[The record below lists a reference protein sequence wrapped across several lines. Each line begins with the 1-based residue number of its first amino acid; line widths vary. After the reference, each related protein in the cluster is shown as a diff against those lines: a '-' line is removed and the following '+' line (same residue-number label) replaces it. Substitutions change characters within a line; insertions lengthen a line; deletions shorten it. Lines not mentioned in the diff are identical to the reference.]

1 MTDVIKVLA
10 KVRHRIS
17 RMSENEEDFEL
28 LAVRLQLHSY
38 DDPKLLLLS
47 KEQQERTRTP
57 LRTVW
62 EYFRLVVLRQPN
74 SLEQFVLR
82 TEPNDCSLVA
92 KFSNIVEI
100 DLRQSL
106 LSINS
111 ISVNTMHIQHPLV
124 NFLKKG
130 GAEKLEE
137 LNREVE
143 ELPIFVFVH
152 GLGGQMSNFEPLMG
166 LLSQCLEVMSID
178 LPGFGILRRQRG
190 RSITDYLTEEQAKLD
205 SSWRLM
211 LWEDFETDKLVEILQ
226 AWINQRVP
234 SNKKIVLIGH
244 LMGTHLVIKLAAKLE
259 ENKVEGMILL
269 SPPPLAENNT
279 SVKVHLPLTIKL
291 FSYVPKVFDIFRVW
305 DRIKGLRL
313 HLVLRQLTSTT
324 LLLTRLRQFR
334 WNLDVDSPVVLRY
347 MQGFRKATYDE
358 LALATSRYNDS
369 GSTPNTT
376 NQKTL
381 ILCGADDVITP
392 SKYSRQAAEWLNTR
406 ARREIS
412 TFIEILQAGHSL
424 LLNKPEFV
432 SGTVLD
438 HIERHYPERLHLSP
452 TWVLSVKA
460 KISGDKWGLKNEEKW
475 RRTQLISRN
484 ITRRVGNAVEY
495 APLLAMKTL
504 KEGDCDHLPQVLE
517 ARFYEEPNT
526 APVEGVLVAVID
538 ISLDV
543 PVYNP
548 SLFQRVK
555 YVKCPTV
562 SKVVPDR
569 AAIRRFIAI
578 VDDLLETSSDV
589 KAPLIAVHCHYGQN
603 RTIFCCC
610 CYLIERLGWTIEE
623 AIEAFAVA
631 KPPGIKHP
639 HFIDA
644 LYVRYEDQ

>member
-1 MTDVIKVLA
+1 
-10 KVRHRIS
+10 
-17 RMSENEEDFEL
+17 MSENEEELEL
-28 LAVRLQLHSY
+28 LAVRLQLQSY
-38 DDPKLLLLS
+38 DDPKLLRLS
-47 KEQQERTRTP
+47 KEQEERTCTP
-57 LRTVW
+57 FRKIW
-62 EYFRLVVLRQPN
+62 EYIRLAVLRRLN
-74 SLEQFVLR
+74 ALEQYVLR
-82 TEPNDCSLVA
+82 TEPNDCSMVA
-92 KFSNIVEI
+92 KFSKIVNI

-106 LSINS
+106 LTPSS
-111 ISVNTMHIQHPLV
+111 ISVNTMHIQHPLF

-130 GAEKLEE
+130 GTEKLKE
-137 LNREVE
+137 LSHEVE

-178 LPGFGILRRQRG
+178 LPGFGNLRRQRG
-190 RSITDYLTEEQAKLD
+190 RSITGYLDKEQIKLEA
-205 SSWRLM
+205 SWMLM
-211 LWEDFETDKLVEILQ
+211 QWQDFDTDKIVELLQ
-226 AWINQRVP
+226 AWIAQEVP
-234 SNKKIVLIGH
+234 QNKKIVLIGH

-259 ENKVEGMILL
+259 EKKVEGMILL
-269 SPPPLAENNT
+269 SPPPLAENVN
-279 SVKVHLPLTIKL
+279 SAKVHLPIPIKL
-291 FSYVPKVFDIFRVW
+291 FSYMPKLFNLFRVW
-305 DRIKGLRL
+305 DRIDGLRL
-313 HLVLRQLTSTT
+313 HLVLRQLTSAT

-334 WNLDVDSPVVLRY
+334 WNLDVDTPVVLRY
-347 MQGFRKATYDE
+347 MLSFRKATLEE
-358 LALATSRYNDS
+358 LALATSRFNDS

-392 SKYSRQAAEWLNTR
+392 PKFSKLAVDWLNQR
-406 ARREIS
+406 AQREIS
-412 TFIEILQAGHSL
+412 TFIEVAQAGHSL

-438 HIERHYPERLHLSP
+438 HIEHYYPERLHLSP
-452 TWVLSVKA
+452 TWVLNVKA

-475 RRTQLISRN
+475 RRTQLISQS
-484 ITRRVGNAVEY
+484 ITRRRGNTVEI

-504 KEGDCDHLPQVLE
+504 KEGDSDHLPPVLE
-517 ARFYEEPNT
+517 AKFYGHPRT
-526 APVEGVLVAVID
+526 APVEGNLVAVVD

-548 SLFQRVK
+548 SLFKQIT

-578 VDDLLETSSDV
+578 VDESLEANDNVDT
-589 KAPLIAVHCHYGQN
+589 PLIAVHCHYGQN

-610 CYLIERLGWTIEE
+610 CYLIERLGWSIEE
-623 AIEAFAVA
+623 ALEAFAVA